1 MQKQFANEKELKESR
16 SAYIIIFILIYI
28 TSSYFSTVAG
38 IVPGILS
45 VVILF
50 VSSVLSVV
58 LNRKSFKENF
68 NAKGYMLLLL
78 LIIVSLV
85 SSFIYGDGIYNH
97 LIIIFAV
104 ISGYLVTLAYSF
116 EKFINIYLKIMYFIS
131 VFSIFIFVIVFI
143 APSIFNYVPVIG
155 YRGGVEV
162 HNLFFTVAL
171 PRAEFNRNYGLFWEP
186 GAFQVYLNL
195 ALIFELF
202 AKNEL
207 RKRYVLVFIL
217 AIITT
222 FSTTG
227 YIVLVPILLA
237 YLIKADFFIKHKHNF
252 KYVIAITII
261 SLLVFKFMPENYIR
275 LLFGKLEGLFSE
287 SGNSNFS
294 TTVRINAIIYPFYE
308 FIKSPFI
315 GVGYSQYLTMAAEK
329 IYTMPTFTPINW
341 FALFGLLWGIPC
353 NYYYIRNVLHF
364 KSGKFSRCLIAIAL
378 LLVIMSEDFIRIA
391 FMYVLIFYGTKNM
404 SLDKQVTSINN
415 PSFGGRI

>member
-1 MQKQFANEKELKESR
+1 MQQYYTKKKNLKESH
-16 SAYIIIFILIYI
+16 SAYIIVFVLIYM

-38 IVPGILS
+38 IIPGIVS

-50 VSSVLSVV
+50 LASVLGVFI
-58 LNRKSFKENF
+58 NRRNFKENF
-68 NAKGYMLLLL
+68 NARGYLLLLL
-78 LIIVSLV
+78 LIIVSLI
-85 SSFIYGDGIYNH
+85 SSFIYGDGLYNH

-104 ISGYLVTLAYSF
+104 LSGYLVTLAYSF
-116 EKFINIYLKIMYFIS
+116 ERFVDIYLKLMYFLS
-131 VFSIFIFVIVFI
+131 VFSILVFLVVSI
-143 APSIFNYVPVIG
+143 IPSIFVFTPVIG
-155 YRGGVEV
+155 YRVGVEV
-162 HNLFFTVAL
+162 HNLFFAVVL
-171 PRAEFNRNYGLFWEP
+171 PGAEFNRNYGLFWEP

-202 AKNEL
+202 AKNET
-207 RKRYVLVFIL
+207 RKRYVLGFIV

-237 YLIKADFFIKHKHNF
+237 FLIKSNFLIKYKSNF
-252 KYVIAITII
+252 KYVILIAII
-261 SLLVFKFMPENYIR
+261 SLLAIKFMPENYIR

-294 TTVRINAIIYPFYE
+294 TTVRVNAIIYPFYE

-315 GVGYSQYLTMAAEK
+315 GIGYSQYLKMAAEK

-341 FALFGLLWGIPC
+341 FALFGLLWGLPC
-353 NYYYIRNVLHF
+353 NYYYIRNVLNF
-364 KSGKFSRCLIAIAL
+364 KTGNFSRFLIAIAL
-378 LLVIMSEDFIRIA
+378 FLVIISEDFIRIA

-404 SLDKQVTSINN
+404 NQNKQVNTLVV
-415 PSFGGRI
+415 GGGI